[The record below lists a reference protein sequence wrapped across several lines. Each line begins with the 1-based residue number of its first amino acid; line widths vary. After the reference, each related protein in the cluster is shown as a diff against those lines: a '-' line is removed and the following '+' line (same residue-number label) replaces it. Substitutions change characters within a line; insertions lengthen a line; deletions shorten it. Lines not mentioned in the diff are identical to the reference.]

1 MSTTILPFRGRQ
13 PSIAPSAFIAPGARI
28 VGDVR
33 IGENAS
39 VWYNCVIRSDHG
51 KVRIGARSNVQD
63 GTVIH
68 VTSGEWDTEIG
79 DNVVIG
85 HMALLHGCKLLDRS
99 FVGLGA
105 IVMDGC
111 EIEPT
116 GMLAAGG
123 FLTPG
128 KRIPSGQLWGGRPAR
143 YMRTLSPADL
153 ETHRLGVEYYV
164 EHARYHA
171 EAVSVDVNRQVEPN
185 EWKKS

>member
-1 MSTTILPFRGRQ
+1 MSTTILPFRGLR

-33 IGENAS
+33 IGEDAS

-79 DNVVIG
+79 DDVVIG
-85 HMALLHGCKLLDRS
+85 HMAMLHGCKLHDQS

-111 EIEPT
+111 EIETT
-116 GMLAAGG
+116 GMLAAGA
-123 FLTPG
+123 LLAPD
-128 KRIPSGQLWGGRPAR
+128 KRIPSGQLWAGRPAR

-153 ETHRLGVEYYV
+153 ETHRHGVNYYV

-171 EAVSVDVNRQVEPN
+171 EAVRAGANR
-185 EWKKS
+185 